1 MARFFLLVR
10 CLTLLVK
17 NIFEFFIDGLECYC
31 KGENHGRKSNGS
43 DMVFEVMIDS
53 ESRDEKSAY
62 LIGALLPKYLLV
74 IDILTT

>member
-1 MARFFLLVR
+1 
-10 CLTLLVK
+10 
-17 NIFEFFIDGLECYC
+17 
-31 KGENHGRKSNGS
+31 
-43 DMVFEVMIDS
+43 MVFEVMIDS